1 VAFLIKTFIFLFV
14 FIWLRGTLPRFRYD
28 QFMRLGWK
36 ALVPLSLLWILVV
49 FALRTYRTVGSGDV
63 TVVLLTLGIV
73 VAAVLVVAFLVPDRH
88 RPGAPEVEPASDYP
102 VPPLDLVVPDPSRPR
117 RRAVEEAAAP
127 RGRRRRPARGTV
139 GAGARAT
146 RSPDS
151 ATSGAST
158 RESE

>member
-1 VAFLIKTFIFLFV
+1 
-14 FIWLRGTLPRFRYD
+14 
-28 QFMRLGWK
+28 M
-36 ALVPLSLLWILVV
+36 PLSLLWILVV

-73 VAAVLVVAFLVPDRH
+73 VVAVLVVAFLVPDRQ
-88 RPGAPEVEPASDYP
+88 RPEAPEVELASDYP

>member
-1 VAFLIKTFIFLFV
+1 
-14 FIWLRGTLPRFRYD
+14 
-28 QFMRLGWK
+28 MRLGWK
-36 ALVPLSLLWILVV
+36 ALVPLSLQWILVV

-88 RPGAPEVEPASDYP
+88 RPEAPEIELASDYP

-117 RRAVEEAAAP
+117 RRAVEEAPAS
-127 RGRRRRPARGTV
+127 RGRRKRGTV
-139 GAGARAT
+139 GAGARRGT
-146 RSPDS
+146 S
-151 ATSGAST
+151 AE